1 LVGCGRAVLW
11 IRTASFP
18 LLLPDLL
25 RWGIIACTA
34 IVVNVMADTSSGS
47 DRMATYLT
55 RLWRFL
61 GSTAVAV
68 LLLVAVL
75 LGALVGTLFPQLTP
89 DTAADPAAVARWLT
103 AAQEK
108 YGFLFGLYRALGLFD
123 VYHSPWFLALIT
135 ALILNTVVCT
145 VDRLR
150 VLWRAVTARPRIE
163 QADVFYERMPHRIS
177 LAIASREQGEKAL
190 RRVLG
195 RRHYHVVAERQDGVT
210 YLFAERNRLARLA
223 TLVTHASLVLLV
235 LGFLWSGW
243 GGWRERAVALGP
255 GQVYDVGHGQSFAV
269 RSDGL
274 EIERYPNGQPSD
286 YRAHLAV
293 LEKGTEVMH
302 KTVRVND
309 PLTYHG
315 VSFYLYSYGPAGRVR
330 ATDAQGKPV
339 PLKVEAGQGGT
350 SGEVTLNFAGEGD
363 GQEIVVPSLDFT
375 MRLVFYYQG
384 PSLFVQATRSG
395 EAKPFGA
402 GSIRGGDSLKVGDVT
417 FDFTLDRYIVL
428 QVVHDPGFRLVILAG
443 FLVMGGLVFSFYFP
457 HKRLWARVTANELWL
472 AGRTEQDAV
481 GFEKEFAGL
490 VKGLKRGLS

>member
-1 LVGCGRAVLW
+1 M
-11 IRTASFP
+11 
-18 LLLPDLL
+18 
-25 RWGIIACTA
+25 
-34 IVVNVMADTSSGS
+34 MADKSSGS
-47 DRMATYLT
+47 DGMGTYLI

-61 GSTAVAV
+61 GSTRVAV
-68 LLLVAVL
+68 VLLVAVV

-89 DTAADPAAVARWLT
+89 GTAADPAASVRWLT
-103 AAQEK
+103 TAQEK
-108 YGFLFGLYRALGLFD
+108 YGLLFGLYRVLGLFD
-123 VYHSPWFLALIT
+123 VYHSPWFLALVA
-135 ALILNTVVCT
+135 ALLLNTVVCT
-145 VDRLR
+145 IDRLR

-163 QADVFYERMPHRIS
+163 QADTFYEKMPNRIS
-177 LAIASREQGEKAL
+177 LAIASMEQGEQAL

-195 RRHYHVVAERQDGVT
+195 RRRYHVVVERQGEVT

-223 TLVTHASLVLLV
+223 TLVTHTSLVLLV
-235 LGFLWSGW
+235 LGTLWSGW

-255 GQVYDVGHGQSFAV
+255 GQVYDVGHGQNFAV

-286 YRAHLAV
+286 YRAHLVV
-293 LEKGTEVMH
+293 LEKSAEVMR

-309 PLTYHG
+309 PLTYRG

-330 ATDAQGKPV
+330 ATDAKGQPV
-339 PLKVEAGQGGT
+339 PLQAELGQEGT

-363 GQEIVVPSLDFT
+363 GQDIVVPSLDLV

-395 EAKPFGA
+395 ETRPFGT

-417 FDFTLDRYIVL
+417 FEFALDRYIVL
-428 QVVHDPGFRLVILAG
+428 QVVHDPGFKLVVLAG

-457 HKRLWARVTANELWL
+457 YKRLWARVTAGEVRL
-472 AGRTEQDAV
+472 AGRAERDAV
-481 GFEKEFAGL
+481 GFEREFAGL
-490 VKGLKRGLS
+490 IKGLKKGLGKRSGGNHEAS

>member
-1 LVGCGRAVLW
+1 MGEAR
-11 IRTASFP
+11 
-18 LLLPDLL
+18 
-25 RWGIIACTA
+25 
-34 IVVNVMADTSSGS
+34 SGS
-47 DRMATYLT
+47 GEVKSYLT
-55 RLWRFL
+55 RIWRFL
-61 GSTAVAV
+61 GSTKLAVV
-68 LLLVAVL
+68 LLIAVL

-89 DTAADPAAVARWLT
+89 GMAANPAASARWLT

-108 YGFLFGLYRALGLFD
+108 YGFLFGLYRVLGLFD
-123 VYHSPWFLALIT
+123 VYRSPWFLALIA

-163 QADVFYERMPHRIS
+163 QVETFYERMPHRVS
-177 LAIASREQGEKAL
+177 LPVASVEQGERAL

-195 RRHYHVVAERQDGVT
+195 RRHYHVVAEHQNGVT

-223 TLVTHASLVLLV
+223 TLVTHTSLVLLV
-235 LGFLWSGW
+235 LGTLWSSL

-274 EIERYPNGQPSD
+274 EIERYPSGQPSD
-286 YRAHLAV
+286 YRAHLTV
-293 LEKGTEVMH
+293 LEKGAEVIR

-309 PLTYHG
+309 PLTYRG

-330 ATDAQGKPV
+330 ATDAEGRPV
-339 PLKVEAGQGGT
+339 LLQAEAGQEVT
-350 SGEVTLNFAGEGD
+350 PGEVTLNFAGEGD
-363 GQEIVVPSLDFT
+363 GQEIVVPSLDLV

-384 PSLFVQATRSG
+384 PSLFVQATRNG
-395 EAKPFGA
+395 ETRPFGA
-402 GSIRGGDSLKVGDVT
+402 GSVRGGDSLEIGDVT
-417 FDFTLDRYIVL
+417 FEFALDRYIVL
-428 QVVHDPGFRLVILAG
+428 QVVHDPGFKWVVLAG

-457 HKRLWARVTANELWL
+457 HKRLWARVTADELWL
-472 AGRTEQDAV
+472 VGRAERDAM

-490 VKGLKRGLS
+490 VEELRKDLEVG